1 MRLFS
6 PVSRTTKLLGA
17 AMSHGGGDEPPM
29 EPITDDD
36 IPF

>member
-1 MRLFS
+1 MERGG
-6 PVSRTTKLLGA
+6 TA
-17 AMSHGGGDEPPM
+17 HAGGGGGGMDEPPM

>member
-1 MRLFS
+1 MDR
-6 PVSRTTKLLGA
+6 GA
-17 AMSHGGGDEPPM
+17 SHGGGGGGMDEPPM

>member
-1 MRLFS
+1 MERS
-6 PVSRTTKLLGA
+6 AGG
-17 AMSHGGGDEPPM
+17 SHAGGGMDEPPM

>member
-1 MRLFS
+1 MDRGGMPDRS
-6 PVSRTTKLLGA
+6 VGPMGA
-17 AMSHGGGDEPPM
+17 GPDEPPM

>member
-1 MRLFS
+1 MDRG
-6 PVSRTTKLLGA
+6 GA
-17 AMSHGGGDEPPM
+17 SVSHGGGEEPPM